1 MGEAPASLQLYLL
14 GTFRVVADEREVRYE
29 DWERREKGKARRA
42 QSLVKVLALEPQRR
56 LHRERL
62 IGKLYPNL
70 ELSQGASN
78 LHRMVHLARHA
89 LEPALDAGA
98 RSRFVHV
105 SKEHVSLEAPGGVY
119 SDLEEFERLAAAA
132 FKSGTVAACEA
143 ALTLYGGKLL
153 PDDEYEDWV
162 RVRREQTAALY
173 HELLGVAA
181 QAYEL
186 EGMRAEAVECYRRLT
201 VGEPTDE
208 EAHRQLMRLYALAGD
223 RGQAARQY
231 GLCEK
236 ALARELGEKPER
248 ATVELY
254 RQISSGGVSA
264 PPAVGAGERT
274 AEARRAPRF
283 SKLTSQL
290 GTVFEAKCDPGGS
303 LFVCSA
309 RWEGRRAEVYSMRE
323 EAGEWHPLG
332 LGDAA
337 LFAVSKADEL
347 ALGLKRRFVRGFVV
361 AGRLAR
367 LLPGGGRVPAASP
380 YDDVQWA
387 DFAPD
392 GRGLL
397 LVRDI
402 GGRNRLEYPAG
413 RVLYET
419 GGWVSHPRF
428 SPDGEWIAFL
438 DHPVRA
444 DDRGDVAL
452 VPAAGGDVR
461 RLTGSWLSAQG
472 LAWSASGE
480 EVWFTAAE
488 TGAARS
494 VRVVSLSGAARFVYA
509 GAGSLTLHD
518 ATVAGRLLL
527 SRDDT
532 RLEIMGRAPGAGAET
547 KLSRKFHWALA
558 RDLSDDGRRLL
569 LTEAGEGGGGPYG
582 VYLTATDGSS
592 VARLGDG
599 SALALSPGG
608 EWALAV
614 RREPE
619 NRLLLLP
626 TSGGAPKLFDRAGLT
641 YQPWGCWFP
650 CGRRVLFAA
659 GVPGRGTR
667 LYAQDIEGGAPVCVT
682 PSEEG
687 VELTTTHAVSP
698 DGRRAAAVRHDG
710 TVWLYDLGSGKR
722 TPVQGLEPGEVPVR
736 WDGPEGL
743 YVFRRGEVPTRV
755 VRVGLADGARRLWRE
770 LSPPDATGVHEVLRV
785 LLTPDASAY
794 VYTCTRHLSDLYL
807 VEGLA

>member
-1 MGEAPASLQLYLL
+1 MGDNPATLTINLL
-14 GTFRVVADEREVRYE
+14 GTFRVVVDGREVRDA
-29 DWERREKGKARRA
+29 DWPRRKA
-42 QSLVKVLALEPQRR
+42 QSLIKLLALQPQRR
-56 LHRERL
+56 LHREQL
-62 IGKLYPNL
+62 IEALYPEL
-70 ELSQGASN
+70 ERDQGASN
-78 LHRMVHLARHA
+78 LHRMVHIARHT
-89 LEPALDAGA
+89 LEPALEGGSQ
-98 RSRFVHV
+98 SRFIHV
-105 SKEHVSLEAPGGVY
+105 RKGHVSLEAPGGVRT
-119 SDLEEFERLAAAA
+119 DLEEFERLAAKA
-132 FKSGTVAACEA
+132 FKSRDLAACEA
-143 ALTLYGGKLL
+143 ALALYQGDLL
-153 PDDEYEDWV
+153 TDDLYDDWAAS
-162 RVRREQTAALY
+162 RREQTAALY
-173 HELLGVAA
+173 HELLGAAA

-186 EGMRAEAVECYRRLT
+186 EGMCAEAVECYRRLT
-201 VGEPTDE
+201 KRNPTDE

-231 GLCEK
+231 ELCER
-236 ALARELGEKPER
+236 AVAREFGEKPER
-248 ATVELY
+248 ATVELH
-254 RQISSGGVSA
+254 RQITSGEVA
-264 PPAVGAGERT
+264 AMPPADGAAGRT
-274 AEARRAPRF
+274 AEVRRGPKF

-290 GTVFEAKCDPGGS
+290 GTVYEAKCDPGGS

-309 RWEGRRAEVYSMRE
+309 LWEGRRAEVYSMRG
-323 EAGEWHPLG
+323 EAGEWRPLG

-337 LFAVSKADEL
+337 VFAVSKAGEL
-347 ALGLKRRFVRGFVV
+347 AVGLRRRFVRGFVT
-361 AGRLAR
+361 AGKLAR
-367 LLPGGGRVPAASP
+367 LLPRGGAPAESP
-380 YDDVQWA
+380 HDDVQWA

-397 LVRDI
+397 VVRDV

-428 SPDGEWIAFL
+428 SPGGEWIAFL
-438 DHPVRA
+438 DHPVKA

-452 VPAAGGDVR
+452 VPVAGGDVR
-461 RLTGSWLSAQG
+461 RLAGTWLSAQG
-472 LAWSASGE
+472 LAWAASGE

-488 TGAARS
+488 TGSARS
-494 VRVVSLSGAARFVYA
+494 VRAVSLAGARRFVYA

-518 ATVAGRLLL
+518 ATAGGRLLL

-532 RLEIMGRAPGAGAET
+532 RLEIMGRVPGAGAEC

-619 NRLLLLP
+619 SRLVLLP
-626 TSGGAPKLFDRAGLT
+626 TAGGAPKLFDRAGLT

-650 CGRRVLFAA
+650 DGRRVLFAA
-659 GVPGRGTR
+659 NTPGRGTR
-667 LYAQDIEGGAPVCVT
+667 LYAQDIEGGEPVCVS
-682 PSEEG
+682 PGEEG

-698 DGRRAAAVRHDG
+698 DGRRSAAVRHDG
-710 TVWLYDLGSGKR
+710 TVWLYDLGGGER

-736 WDGPEGL
+736 WDGADGL
-743 YVFRRGEVPTRV
+743 YVFRRGEVPARV
-755 VRVGLADGARRLWRE
+755 FRVGLADGARRLWRE